1 LIAGSASDFLTIIDH
16 HKDIDLAIIDSELD
30 MDGERLSNEI
40 KKRDKYA
47 NLPLILLSYPV
58 KEGNEVTTN
67 FNARINKPL
76 KHSQLISTVTNLL
89 SNPQNT
95 QTTRIIEPKQLQKMN
110 EHYPL
115 SILVAE
121 DNAINQKLIF
131 RIFDML
137 GYPITL
143 AGNGFEVIEVL
154 NRMKIDIVFMD
165 IQMPEMDGFEAT
177 KQIIAQWGDK
187 KPLIVAMTANAL
199 STDKDRC
206 LEAGMDDYISKPVT
220 IDQVKRGIEKWSSL
234 LNISK
239 INS

>member
-1 LIAGSASDFLTIIDH
+1 
-16 HKDIDLAIIDSELD
+16 
-30 MDGERLSNEI
+30 
-40 KKRDKYA
+40 
-47 NLPLILLSYPV
+47 
-58 KEGNEVTTN
+58 
-67 FNARINKPL
+67 
-76 KHSQLISTVTNLL
+76 
-89 SNPQNT
+89 
-95 QTTRIIEPKQLQKMN
+95 MN

-137 GYPITL
+137 GYTITL
-143 AGNGFEVIEVL
+143 AGNGFEVIEAL
-154 NRMKIDIVFMD
+154 NRMKFDIVFMD

-220 IDQVKRGIEKWSSL
+220 IDQVKRGIEKWGSL